1 MINLKKIFLTFLFAV
16 FFFNYVY
23 ADIKDSIF
31 ATVGNKAVVKSD
43 ILEEIKIILILNG
56 LSYSQANKE
65 QIEAV
70 AIKTVIKRKIKM
82 TEIEKYN
89 YSNFSEQ
96 ELFGTLNNYAAALNI
111 DLETLENIFE
121 TNRID
126 FAKIK
131 ERTII
136 ELLWNGLIFEL
147 YKDKLSIN
155 KEEIDEQLKV
165 IQDKKEIEEF
175 LVSEII
181 IKPVPQNE
189 IDSKIKEIKEMINS
203 TSFED
208 VARNLSISETAMR
221 GGNLGWLNEN
231 VISQRFKSKII
242 NTKVGNI
249 SDPII
254 LPEGILL
261 FTVREKRK
269 IKKFASLEDAK
280 NQLVN
285 AEKTKILN
293 MFSLTHY
300 DSVKRSVPVKYY

>member
-181 IKPVPQNE
+181 IKPVPENE
-189 IDSKIKEIKEMINS
+189 IDSKIKEIKEMIDS

-269 IKKFASLEDAK
+269 IEKFDSLEDAK

-300 DSVKRSVPVKYY
+300 DAVKRSVPVKYY

>member
-23 ADIKDSIF
+23 ADIKDSLF

-65 QIEAV
+65 QIESV

-89 YSNFSEQ
+89 YNNFNEQ
-96 ELFGTLNNYAAALNI
+96 ELFGTLNNYATSLNI

-121 TNRID
+121 TNKID

-131 ERTII
+131 ERTLI

-189 IDSKIKEIKEMINS
+189 IDSKIKEIKEMIDS

-249 SDPII
+249 SEPII

-269 IKKFASLEDAK
+269 IEKFDSLEDAK

-300 DSVKRSVPVKYY
+300 DAVKRLVPVKYY

>member
-1 MINLKKIFLTFLFAV
+1 VINLKKIFLTFLFAV

-181 IKPVPQNE
+181 IKPVPENE
-189 IDSKIKEIKEMINS
+189 IDSKIKEIKEMIDS

-269 IKKFASLEDAK
+269 IEKFDSLEDAK

-300 DSVKRSVPVKYY
+300 DAVKRSVPVKYY